1 MDNILLVD
9 IGNTSV
15 KWALKGSDN
24 LLEMLQQ
31 QYPRDAN
38 SVFFMECLGSTNK
51 PDKVIVTCVAAIGIW
66 KIFEESILAL
76 WGIKPERVVS
86 KARGYGL
93 INGYEKPSEL
103 GSDRW
108 CALIGAYHASH
119 SNIVVIDCG
128 SAITIDI
135 VNKSGEHLGGYIVP
149 GLRMMKQS
157 LGLHTAQIEVNAQ
170 AIGDNSLDPARTTS
184 GCVDAGVN
192 LAAVSMIEAIIKQ
205 QSVLNSDLKYFIT
218 GGDAGLVAEHL
229 TTECV
234 NMQNLVIRGLA
245 FIAESELA

>member
-15 KWALKGSDN
+15 KWALKNSDN

-31 QYPRDAN
+31 QYPHNA
-38 SVFFMECLGSTNK
+38 SKVFFIDCLANIDK
-51 PDKVIVTCVAAIGIW
+51 PDKVIVTCVASTGIW
-66 KIFEESILAL
+66 TAFEASILAL
-76 WGIKPERVVS
+76 WGIKPERVVA
-86 KARGYGL
+86 KAKGYGL
-93 INGYEKPSEL
+93 INGYVKPAEL

-108 CALIGAYHASH
+108 CVLIGAYHASD
-119 SNIVVIDCG
+119 SNIIVIDCG

-135 VNKSGEHLGGYIVP
+135 VNRTGKHLGGYIVP

-157 LGLHTAQIEVNAQ
+157 LGLHTAQIEVNNQ
-170 AIGDNSLDPARTTS
+170 AVAEHSVAPARTTS

-192 LAAVSMIEAIIKQ
+192 LAAVSMIEAIITQ
-205 QSVLNSDLKYFIT
+205 QSALSSDLKCFIT

-234 NMQNLVIRGLA
+234 NIKNLVIRGLA
-245 FIAESELA
+245 FIAESDQA